1 MKGEAIN
8 EWVTEFKIS
17 RTFKSNIDVL
27 KKYQLVNLKK
37 KWRFKRKALT
47 HTKKFTIK

>member
-8 EWVTEFKIS
+8 EWVTEFRIS

-37 KWRFKRKALT
+37 SGGLREKP
-47 HTKKFTIK
+47 